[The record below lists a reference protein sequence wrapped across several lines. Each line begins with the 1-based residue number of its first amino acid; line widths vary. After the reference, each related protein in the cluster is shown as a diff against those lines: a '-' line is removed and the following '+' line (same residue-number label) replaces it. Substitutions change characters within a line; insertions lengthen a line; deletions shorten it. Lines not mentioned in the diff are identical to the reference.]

1 MNIMNKDEND
11 EVVELLWSITDK
23 LDKVLEQ
30 LVKLNT
36 QLTDDAGTQIPS
48 DAPEASPPLE
58 G

>member
-23 LDKVLEQ
+23 LDKLLEQ

-36 QLTDDAGTQIPS
+36 QLATES
-48 DAPEASPPLE
+48 DRDEDPP
-58 G
+58 

>member
-11 EVVELLWSITDK
+11 EVIELLWSITDK

-36 QLTDDAGTQIPS
+36 QLMDDV
-48 DAPEASPPLE
+48 PEASPPVE

>member
-1 MNIMNKDEND
+1 MNIMNKEEND
-11 EVVELLWSITDK
+11 EVVELLWSMTDK

-36 QLTDDAGTQIPS
+36 QLTGKAGIH
-48 DAPEASPPLE
+48 APEAPPQLE